1 MSGINP
7 NGSLTRGLN
16 LNDHFKGIG
25 GPGWEKYIL
34 DPGLTE
40 GVLCNHLCQ
49 WSVVRSPSVVRL

>member
-49 WSVVRSPSVVRL
+49 WSVVRSP